1 MRIEHDIFDLIGGG
15 SKYHSAI
22 VTCFSFDPVFF
33 SNLYLPNLRSA
44 GPRNIIVLVDASNY
58 DSALDGFEKYGDMV
72 PEMKC
77 HLVRMEPTSNGV
89 FHPKMVLLFGKKDAF
104 VAVGSG
110 NLTYS
115 GYLRNDE
122 LWGAFQISGE
132 SSPNYPILRQSWK
145 YLLEL
150 LPKDDAIDRQITWI
164 RENCPCI
171 ETAERSTEEYAT
183 IGNHTRAYFTGNST
197 HGTIYSQVSEIIGEE
212 SVSHIK
218 VISPFYDQDGFLSS
232 MQDRYE
238 PGRIS
243 LVFDTL
249 SQLLPHHLK
258 GNWHP
263 YAWEH
268 SGKRLHGKAFQFDTE
283 DKTIFIIGS
292 ANSTVAA
299 WGNDS
304 FYSND
309 EACIVLVSDGKKDY
323 FEELQISFDKEVD
336 LVNKNKAGY
345 PEEESKRGYDYHIL
359 SCICNAEG
367 VFFITLDKDIT
378 DGRLTFLDRCGKI
391 LTKESITSSNCRLQL
406 KVEYNPVRKMV
417 ALTEDDAF
425 ISNKCLILSE
435 YQLQGMNPD
444 ESNRKLD
451 QLLESTPDWE
461 GAIEEILSYAGYHSV
476 KWDEM
481 RLGSGTKKAAPDK
494 TKEEKQDSGISREDF
509 DHVVLGGGLPPH
521 VAANLKIADYL
532 NAKLK
537 GSSLDNDDSEVDS
550 EFTQKEKDCGLP
562 DDGPNGKKAIENK
575 AKSVNVYK
583 SLLSFCSKVERSY
596 DYAIAKKKRKSN
608 GVPEQFEIEPTLD
621 DYSIYATVAISAFYC
636 QLHEDKSYKFN
647 WFRFILSFVSKFL
660 YIFSI
665 GYPEGLGYSYNKLK
679 ELQKDASVYIL
690 LLLSHFFW
698 ERKDALVEVL
708 VLNLLDSLPDKDS
721 IIDQYRANLEANVLE
736 YRSDSVLKLATII
749 EKHSLLEDTMASVKD
764 VSDGQL
770 SKRKSI
776 GYSVIQNMRIGKNG
790 INTYNCLH
798 PAFLNKPIEIKCGSI
813 LPISEIKKT

>member
-72 PEMKC
+72 PDMKC
-77 HLVRMEPTSNGV
+77 HLARMEPTSNGV

-122 LWGAFQISGE
+122 LWGAFQVSGE
-132 SSPNYPILRQSWK
+132 SSPNYPILRQAWE
-145 YLLEL
+145 YLLEIM
-150 LPKDDAIDRQITWI
+150 PQDDAIDRQMTWI

-171 ETAERSTEEYAT
+171 ETAEHNTEEYAT
-183 IGNHTRAYFTGNST
+183 IDNHTRAYFIGNSRL
-197 HGTIYSQVSEIIGEE
+197 GTIYSHVSEIIGEE
-212 SVSHIK
+212 SVSLIK
-218 VISPFYDQDGFLSS
+218 VISPFYDQNGFLNS
-232 MQDRYE
+232 MQNRYK
-238 PGRIS
+238 PSSIL

-249 SQLLPHHLK
+249 SQLLPHNLK
-258 GNWHP
+258 ENWHP

-268 SGKRLHGKAFQFDTE
+268 SSKRLHGKAFQFETN
-283 DKTIFIIGS
+283 DKTILVIGS

-304 FYSND
+304 LYSND
-309 EACIVLVSDGKKDY
+309 EACIVLVSDEKKNY
-323 FEELQISFDKEVD
+323 FKDLEISFDKEVE
-336 LVNKNKAGY
+336 LVNKNIVGY
-345 PEEESKRGYDYHIL
+345 PEGESKGGYDYHIL

-367 VFFITLDKDIT
+367 TFFITFDKDIT
-378 DGRLTFLDRCGKI
+378 DRKLTFLDRCGKV
-391 LTKESITSSNCRLQL
+391 LSRESITSSNHRIQL
-406 KVEYNPVRKMV
+406 KVDYNPARKMV
-417 ALTEDDAF
+417 VLSDDEAF

-481 RLGSGTKKAAPDK
+481 RQSSSSKKEAPDK
-494 TKEEKQDSGISREDF
+494 QKEEKKDSGISREDF

-550 EFTQKEKDCGLP
+550 EFTQKEKDTGLP

-583 SLLSFCSKVERSY
+583 SLLSFCSRVERSY

-621 DYSIYATVAISAFYC
+621 DYSIYATVAISTFYC
-636 QLHEDKSYKFN
+636 QLHKDKSYKFN

-660 YIFSI
+660 YIFRT
-665 GYPEGLGYSYNKLK
+665 GYPEGHGYSYNKLK

-698 ERKDALVEVL
+698 ERKDTLVEIL
-708 VLNLLDSLPDKDS
+708 VLNLLDSLPDKES
-721 IIDQYRANLEANVLE
+721 IIEQYRTNQEANVLD
-736 YRSDSVLKLATII
+736 YRSDSTAKLANII
-749 EKHSLLEDTMASVKD
+749 EKYSLLEDTTAPINTI
-764 VSDGQL
+764 SDGQL

-776 GYSVIQNMRIGKNG
+776 GFSCIWNLKKGKNG
-790 INTYNCLH
+790 INSYECLH
-798 PAFLNKPIEIKCGSI
+798 PAFMNNPLLVKCGDLI
-813 LPISEIKKT
+813 PISKVKK

>member
-58 DSALDGFEKYGDMV
+58 DSALDDFEKYGNMV
-72 PEMKC
+72 PDMKC

-104 VAVGSG
+104 IAVGSG

-132 SSPNYPILRQSWK
+132 SSPNYPILRQAWK

-150 LPKDDAIDRQITWI
+150 LPKDDAIDRQVSWI

-171 ETAERSTEEYAT
+171 DTAEHNAEEYASLD
-183 IGNHTRAYFTGNST
+183 NHTRAFFIGNT
-197 HGTIYSQVSEIIGEE
+197 KRATIYSQVSDIIGVEAI
-212 SVSHIK
+212 SSIK
-218 VISPFYDQDGFLSS
+218 VISPFYDQHGFLGS
-232 MQDRYE
+232 MQNRYE
-238 PGRIS
+238 PARIS

-258 GNWHP
+258 ENWHP

-268 SGKRLHGKAFQFDTE
+268 SSKRLHGKAFQFESE
-283 DKTIFIIGS
+283 DKTILVIGS
-292 ANSTVAA
+292 ANSTMAA
-299 WGNDS
+299 WGDDDH
-304 FYSND
+304 YSND
-309 EACIVLVSDGKKDY
+309 EACIVLVSDEKKDF
-323 FEELQISFDKEVD
+323 FEELEIHFEKEVE
-336 LVNKNKAGY
+336 LVKQNKVGY
-345 PEEESKRGYDYHIL
+345 PEGDSQSAYEYHIL

-367 VFFITLDKDIT
+367 VFFLTLDKDIA
-378 DGRLTFLDRCGKI
+378 DGKLAFLDRCGKV
-391 LTKESITSSNCRLQL
+391 LSQESITSSNCRIQL
-406 KVEYNPVRKMV
+406 KVGYNPARKMV
-417 ALTEDDAF
+417 VLSRDDAF
-425 ISNKCLILSE
+425 VSNKCLFLSE

-444 ESNRKLD
+444 ESNRRLD

-481 RLGSGTKKAAPDK
+481 RQVAGGKKSKSDK
-494 TKEEKQDSGISREDF
+494 QKEEKNDSGISREDF

-550 EFTQKEKDCGLP
+550 EFTQQDKDKGLP
-562 DDGPNGKKAIENK
+562 DDGPNGRKIIDKQAKA
-575 AKSVNVYK
+575 VNVYK

-608 GVPEQFEIEPTLD
+608 GVPEQFDIEPTLD

-636 QLHEDKSYKFN
+636 QLHEDKTYKFN
-647 WFRFILSFVSKFL
+647 WFRFVLSFVSKFL
-660 YIFSI
+660 YIFRT
-665 GYPEGLGYSYNKLK
+665 GYPEGHGYSYNKLQ
-679 ELQKDASVYIL
+679 ELQRDASVYIL
-690 LLLSHFFW
+690 LLLSYFFW

-708 VLNLLDSLPDKDS
+708 VLNLLDSLPDKESVLQKYKND
-721 IIDQYRANLEANVLE
+721 LKMNVLD
-736 YRSDSVLKLATII
+736 YRCDSVLKLDAII
-749 EKHSLLEDTMASVKD
+749 VKHALLEDITVPTKSI
-764 VSDGQL
+764 SDGEL

-776 GYSVIQNMRIGKNG
+776 GYSSIQNLKKGKDG
-790 INTYNCLH
+790 INHYECLH
-798 PAFLNKPIEIKCGSI
+798 PAFMEKGLIVKCGELI
-813 LPISEIKKT
+813 PISRIKK

>member
-22 VTCFSFDPVFF
+22 VTCYSFDPVFF

-58 DSALDGFEKYGDMV
+58 DSALDGFEKYGNMV
-72 PEMKC
+72 PDMKC

-132 SSPNYPILRQSWK
+132 TSPNYAILRQVWR
-145 YLLEL
+145 YLLGM

-171 ETAERSTEEYAT
+171 ETAEHNTEEYAT
-183 IGNHTRAYFTGNST
+183 IDNHTRAYFIGNSRK
-197 HGTIYSQVSEIIGEE
+197 GTIYSQVSEIIREE
-212 SVSHIK
+212 PVSLIK
-218 VISPFYDQDGFLSS
+218 VISPFYDQNGFLNSI
-232 MQDRYE
+232 QNRYE
-238 PGRIS
+238 PTSIS
-243 LVFDTL
+243 LVFDTF
-249 SQLLPHHLK
+249 SQLLPHNLK
-258 GNWHP
+258 ENWHP
-263 YAWEH
+263 FAWEH
-268 SGKRLHGKAFQFDTE
+268 SSKRLHGKAYQFETE
-283 DKTIFIIGS
+283 DKTILVIGS

-309 EACIVLVSDGKKDY
+309 EACVVLVSDEKKNY
-323 FEELQISFDKEVD
+323 FEDLDIRFDKEVE
-336 LVNKNKAGY
+336 LENKNKAGY
-345 PEEESKRGYDYHIL
+345 PEGESKGGYDYHIL

-367 VFFITLDKDIT
+367 VFFITFDKDIT
-378 DGRLTFLDRCGKI
+378 DGKLTFLDRCGKV
-391 LTKESITSSNCRLQL
+391 LSRESITTSNYRIQL
-406 KVEYNPVRKMV
+406 KVDYNPARKMV
-417 ALTEDDAF
+417 VLSNDQAF

-435 YQLQGMNPD
+435 FQLQGMNPD
-444 ESNRKLD
+444 DTNRKLD

-481 RLGSGTKKAAPDK
+481 RQSACTKKAAPDK
-494 TKEEKQDSGISREDF
+494 QKEEKQDSGISREDF

-550 EFTQKEKDCGLP
+550 EFTQKEKDSGLP
-562 DDGPNGKKAIENK
+562 SDGPNGKKTIENK

-583 SLLSFCSKVERSY
+583 SLLSFCSRVERSY
-596 DYAIAKKKRKSN
+596 DNAIAKKKRKSN

-660 YIFSI
+660 YIFRI
-665 GYPEGLGYSYNKLK
+665 GYPEGRGYSYNKLK

-708 VLNLLDSLPDKDS
+708 VLNLLDSLPDKES
-721 IIDQYRANLEANVLE
+721 IIEQYRTNLEANVLE
-736 YRSDSVLKLATII
+736 YRSDSVLKLAVII
-749 EKHSLLEDTMASVKD
+749 EKHAFLVDTTVPIKD
-764 VSDGQL
+764 VPDGQL

-776 GYSVIQNMRIGKNG
+776 GYSYIQNLKKGRNG
-790 INTYNCLH
+790 VNTYDCLH
-798 PAFLNKPIEIKCGSI
+798 PAFINNPLLVKCGDLI
-813 LPISEIKKT
+813 PISQVKK